1 MEDVLSQ
8 WLLENRPCTHLGTR
22 VRQFIR
28 YCRTLQPGLSYSA
41 LKRHVTPIV
50 DTLMLGDVG
59 RLWLRD
65 RAFERV
71 LRLYGQNDQRTTQW
85 HAKRGEMITASE
97 VYKVFGS
104 TEGRKEVML
113 RKLEPPS
120 TGDSAVSNP
129 IPALL
134 WGTRFEPV
142 AKRIY
147 EETTRCTILDVSC
160 AQHPRYPF
168 LGASP
173 DGLIIP
179 LDDDP
184 KRYGRLVEFKCPM
197 SRVEKPE
204 IPIGYVHQM
213 QMQMECT
220 GIDECEYVEFRFKQ
234 VNYTEW
240 SKSDKQKGVFAVY
253 EDGKVVYDVETH
265 SEDYQMIYW
274 VLQSVKKDFVP
285 KDPTWLSDHLPQLQA
300 FWDEVVQHRVNGT
313 RPEEK
318 PSLPTLEL

>member
-1 MEDVLSQ
+1 
-8 WLLENRPCTHLGTR
+8 
-22 VRQFIR
+22 
-28 YCRTLQPGLSYSA
+28 
-41 LKRHVTPIV
+41 
-50 DTLMLGDVG
+50 
-59 RLWLRD
+59 
-65 RAFERV
+65 
-71 LRLYGQNDQRTTQW
+71 
-85 HAKRGEMITASE
+85 MITASE
-97 VYKVFGS
+97 VYKIFS
-104 TEGRKEVML
+104 TPDARKEVML

-120 TGDSAVSNP
+120 TGDAGVSNP

-160 AQHPRYPF
+160 AQHPRYSF

-184 KRYGRLVEFKCPM
+184 RRYGRLVEFKCPM

-204 IPIGYVHQM
+204 IPIGYIHQM

-240 SKSDKQKGVFAVY
+240 SKSDKRKGVFAVY
-253 EDGKVVYDVETH
+253 EDGRVVYDVETH

-274 VLQSVKKDFVP
+274 VLQSTKKDFVP
-285 KDPTWLSDHLPQLQA
+285 KDPNWLSDHLPQLQA
-300 FWDEVVQHRVNGT
+300 FWDEVIHYRSTGT

-318 PSLPTLEL
+318 KQTACLDL